1 MDRIS
6 RFNETD
12 TGPAWQARNRQQ
24 AASYLKASS
33 MAVNAAQRRLLM
45 QQAAELIA
53 PPQAARIDWPACQ
66 ER

>member
-1 MDRIS
+1 MDRIA
-6 RFNETD
+6 RFNDTD
-12 TGPAWQARNRQQ
+12 TGPAWQARNRQR

-33 MAVNAAQRRLLM
+33 LAENAAQRRLLM

-53 PPQAARIDWPACQ
+53 PPPADRIDRPACC